1 MHRAL
6 PGLRSH
12 GLSILPEPVVLGEV
26 LVMSARVCNWELLQ
40 QLPWVDK
47 MGYESIQA
55 KAAAESLM
63 RVSSMVADEDKT
75 RLQRA
80 MGAQLLPA
88 GLSHVFHVALRW
100 AG

>member
-12 GLSILPEPVVLGEV
+12 SFSILPEPVVLGEV

-63 RVSSMVADEDKT
+63 SV
-75 RLQRA
+75 
-80 MGAQLLPA
+80 
-88 GLSHVFHVALRW
+88 LS
-100 AG
+100 GG